1 MTVRRPHAALPTLLP
16 ALLLPLVLLAGCDGG
31 SSDRVSAGAS
41 EGASSPGS
49 SASEPD
55 VPSAS
60 APSFVGGGGGPAN
73 PCDVVDQDEVAALM
87 GLKHIEGDPAG
98 GFTSTETCSFFDT
111 EHLDAP
117 LLTLQ
122 TSATDDYD
130 QFLAL
135 SKNGMGEPEPIDV
148 PGADEA
154 AVLVDDDPEFPGA
167 TVVAH
172 TPGLLQVAVVGDKS
186 VEAARRLGIDAV
198 TLLVASSS

>member
-1 MTVRRPHAALPTLLP
+1 MTVRRPLAALP
-16 ALLLPLVLLAGCDGG
+16 ALLLPLALLAGCDGG
-31 SSDRVSAGAS
+31 SDKPAADPT
-41 EGASSPGS
+41 SPEA
-49 SASEPD
+49 SASGPD
-55 VPSAS
+55 VPPASAS
-60 APSFVGGGGGPAN
+60 DAGDLQN
-73 PCDVVDQDEVAALM
+73 PCDVVDQEEVAALM

-98 GFTSTETCSFFDT
+98 GFTNTETCSFFDT

-135 SKNGMGEPEPIDV
+135 SKNGMGAPEPIDV
-148 PGADEA
+148 PGAEEA

-172 TPGLLQVAVVGDKS
+172 TPGRLQVVVVGDKT
-186 VEAARRLGIDAV
+186 VAAARTLGIKAI
-198 TLLVASSS
+198 TLLVAASS